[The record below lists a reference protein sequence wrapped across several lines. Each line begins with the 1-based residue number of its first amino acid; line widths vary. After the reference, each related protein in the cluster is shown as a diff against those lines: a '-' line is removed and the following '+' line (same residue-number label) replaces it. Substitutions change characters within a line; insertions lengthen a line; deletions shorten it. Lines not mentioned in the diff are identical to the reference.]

1 MGSGASRERGS
12 PSPFSSLPETPDSTE
27 TPAEDRAGRGPLPCP
42 SLCELLASTAV
53 KLCLGHE
60 RIHMAF
66 APVTPA
72 LPSVSKGTEGGLG
85 ARGQRLGWPS
95 LWGKARPELSCPS
108 ILPSTQDDRI
118 TNILDSI
125 IAQVVERKIQEK
137 ALGPGLRAGP
147 GLRKGLGLPLS
158 PVRPQLPPPGAL
170 LWLQEPRPQR
180 GFHLFQEHWRQ
191 GQVRLLASWLSVLPA
206 SLTLR
211 ALIRRPRQTWSVTQS
226 GQQGWSP
233 RGSGVLYNV
242 PRPGQVGFP
251 STLPASL
258 CLSSLQPVLVS
269 GIQRTL
275 RGNLWGTEALGALGG
290 QVQALT
296 PLGPPQPT
304 SLLSAT
310 FWEGFSRPESKC
322 P

>member
-1 MGSGASRERGS
+1 MGSGALREKGS

-95 LWGKARPELSCPS
+95 LWGKAGPESSSPS
-108 ILPSTQDDRI
+108 ILLSTQDDRI

-158 PVRPQLPPPGAL
+158 PVRPRLPPPGAL
-170 LWLQEPRPQR
+170 LWLQEPRPRR

-191 GQVRLLASWLSVLPA
+191 GQVRLLASWLPVVTALH
-206 SLTLR
+206 TLR
-211 ALIRRPRQTWSVTQS
+211 ASTRRPSHTQSVTQS
-226 GQQGWSP
+226 RRQGWWPLQHAPAWPSWVPVYSP
-233 RGSGVLYNV
+233 CICLPFLTTARVGVRDSEDIAGQPVGDGSSWGAW
-242 PRPGQVGFP
+242 RPGAGADPPGASPAHQPPQCNVLGGI
-251 STLPASL
+251 LPA
-258 CLSSLQPVLVS
+258 
-269 GIQRTL
+269 
-275 RGNLWGTEALGALGG
+275 
-290 QVQALT
+290 
-296 PLGPPQPT
+296 
-304 SLLSAT
+304 
-310 FWEGFSRPESKC
+310 
-322 P
+322 

>member
-1 MGSGASRERGS
+1 MGCGASKGRGS
-12 PSPFSSLPETPDSTE
+12 LSPFSSLPETPDSTE
-27 TPAEDRAGRGPLPCP
+27 TPAEDRASRGPLPCP

-72 LPSVSKGTEGGLG
+72 LPSVSEGTEGGLG

-95 LWGKARPELSCPS
+95 LWGKAGPELFCSS
-108 ILPSTQDDRI
+108 IPPFTQDDRI

-158 PVRPQLPPPGAL
+158 PVQPRLPPPGAL

-191 GQVRLLASWLSVLPA
+191 GQVRVLTSQLPILMA
-206 SLTLR
+206 LVTLR
-211 ALIRRPRQTWSVTQS
+211 ASGSPSGRPGPSHR
-226 GQQGWSP
+226 
-233 RGSGVLYNV
+233 RGSGAG
-242 PRPGQVGFP
+242 PHTG
-251 STLPASL
+251 
-258 CLSSLQPVLVS
+258 LVS
-269 GIQRTL
+269 LTTCSGL
-275 RGNLWGTEALGALGG
+275 AKLGAC
-290 QVQALT
+290 
-296 PLGPPQPT
+296 PF
-304 SLLSAT
+304 SLHPSSFPHYSPCWCQGFRGHCKAT
-310 FWEGFSRPESKC
+310 CGRRKLLEHLEAKC
-322 P
+322 RH